1 MNELVVYFYDNV
13 VSIVY
18 KDRVIKQELDSISEG
33 LVVNRTSFMESF
45 VSIIKKEKI
54 KSKLF
59 GDKIYVVKDAYF
71 RSSDLFYLESM
82 FMEMG
87 FIKVIFKN
95 IEELFYEGYTYIG
108 VFQDYVVFYLDKPAI
123 FDLTYFKDLSKL
135 LAYFKSYY
143 QEYVVLFGT
152 NPDIPKISSNL
163 INLYYIDHY
172 QDYITQS
179 LLKVNKCD
187 V

>member
-1 MNELVVYFYDNV
+1 MEELVVYFYDNV
-13 VSIVY
+13 VSIVD

-33 LVVNRTSFMESF
+33 LVVDRTSFMESF

-59 GDKIYVVKDAYF
+59 GDKIYIVEDAYF

-87 FIKVIFKN
+87 FIKVIFKS
-95 IEELFYEGYTYIG
+95 IDELFSEEYTYIG
-108 VFQDYVVFYLDKPAI
+108 IFKDYVVLYLDKPI
-123 FDLTYFKDLSKL
+123 VLD
-135 LAYFKSYY
+135 LAYFKDYAKLIQHFKDYY
-143 QEYVVLFGT
+143 QKYVVLFGT
-152 NPDIPKISSNL
+152 NEDIPKISSNL
-163 INLYYIDHY
+163 VNVYYIDHY
-172 QDYITQS
+172 QDFITQS
-179 LLKVNKCD
+179 LLKVKKYG